1 MDRYPAAYL
10 RRSKVELNSP
20 GDISYA
26 DQEAGIRALAHRDG
40 FNGELHMFVDWDR
53 SGDEAKVA
61 RRTEFTRLLRAVAAG
76 EIAVLYGAK
85 LDRLGRS
92 IIGTSRLLAACKDRD
107 VRVVT
112 VAEGDLSDDGN
123 PARWAYT
130 TLISFFSEYELRM
143 AKARSQGSATA
154 RRRRGDH
161 MGPPPFGYRVA
172 AGKLVPEPSQ
182 PVAAVLDAFRTA
194 GSFNGAASILNRDR
208 VPTRNGHVATD
219 VHPVWWATAVR
230 LIVDREA
237 PGMVP
242 PKVRRGAPAMG
253 HFLLAGL
260 LHCGFCQR
268 ILTAKR
274 DRGSVYYVCGNAA
287 RDPNHPRPLQA
298 AERAVQPWVQ
308 DEIAH
313 VDLGGDRTEAARDDA
328 TQRAKL
334 AGKLERANE
343 LFVLG
348 PSDGGWTRERFD
360 QEKTSIAAAL
370 DKLGDA
376 VVVVD
381 LGNLD
386 DLWTW
391 VPADTN
397 ATLRAILERVDL
409 GADMLP
415 TSATWRNPALRRA
428 CDDPA
433 CTHCP
438 RP

>member
-10 RRSKVELNSP
+10 RRSKVETNSP

-161 MGPPPFGYRVA
+161 MGPPPYGYRVA
-172 AGKLVPEPSQ
+172 GGKLVPEPSQ

-242 PKVRRGAPAMG
+242 PKVRRGAPAIG
-253 HFLLAGL
+253 HFLFAGL
-260 LHCGFCQR
+260 LRCGFCDR

-274 DRGSVYYVCGNAA
+274 DRGPVYYVCGNAA
-287 RDPNHPRPLQA
+287 RDPNHPRPLQV
-298 AERAVQPWVQ
+298 AERAIAPWIKA
-308 DEIAH
+308 EIARLIIPDA
-313 VDLGGDRTEAARDDA
+313 VTLATDNAAQRDA
-328 TQRAKL
+328 L
-334 AGKLERANE
+334 AGRLDRAAE
-343 LFVLG
+343 MYVLG
-348 PSDGGWTRERFD
+348 PGKGGWTRERH
-360 QEKTSIAAAL
+360 AAEVAAVQVEL
-370 DKLGDA
+370 DRLGAAEA
-376 VVVVD
+376 VVNVPAID
-381 LGNLD
+381 
-386 DLWTW
+386 WTW
-391 VPADTN
+391 APADVN
-397 ATLRAILERVDL
+397 AILRAILERVEL
-409 GADMLP
+409 GPDMRPVSAVWRVPEWRAD
-415 TSATWRNPALRRA
+415 
-428 CDDPA
+428 
-433 CTHCP
+433 
-438 RP
+438 

>member
-40 FNGELHMFVDWDR
+40 FNGDLHMFVDWDR
-53 SGDEAKVA
+53 SGDEAKVS
-61 RRTEFTRLLRAVAAG
+61 RRTEFARLLRAVAAG
-76 EIAVLYGAK
+76 ECAVLYGAK

-92 IIGTSRLLAACKDRD
+92 IVGTSRLLAACKDHD

-143 AKARSQGSATA
+143 AKSRSQGSAAA

-172 AGKLVPEPSQ
+172 GGKLVPEPSQ
-182 PVAAVLDAFRTA
+182 PVAAVLSAFSTA

-208 VPTRNGHVATD
+208 VPTRNGHVASD
-219 VHPVWWATAVR
+219 VQPVWWATAVR
-230 LIVDREA
+230 LIVEREA

-242 PKVRRGAPAMG
+242 PKVRRGAPAIG

-260 LHCGFCQR
+260 LHCGFCKR

-274 DRGSVYYVCGNAA
+274 DRGPVYYVCGNAA
-287 RDPNHPRPLQA
+287 RDLHHPRPLQV
-298 AERAVQPWVQ
+298 AERAILPAIME
-308 DEIAH
+308 EIEH
-313 VDLGGDRTEAARDDA
+313 VDLGGDSLAMAAENA
-328 TQRAKL
+328 AQRVNL
-334 AGKLERANE
+334 AAQLDRANE
-343 LFVLG
+343 LYIAG
-348 PSDGGWTRERFD
+348 RIGRERYD
-360 QEKTSIAAAL
+360 AEAAAVTAAL
-370 DKLGDA
+370 AALGSA
-376 VVVVD
+376 ETVQD

-391 VPADTN
+391 APRDTN
-397 ATLRAILERVDL
+397 ATLRAILERVILGPDL
-409 GADMLP
+409 RPLP
-415 TSATWRNPALRRA
+415 FPDGFVWRNPALRR
-428 CDDPA
+428 P
-433 CTHCP
+433 
-438 RP
+438 

>member
-10 RRSKVELNSP
+10 RRSKVEINSP

-143 AKARSQGSATA
+143 AKARSQGSAAT

-172 AGKLVPEPSQ
+172 GGKLVPEPSQ
-182 PVAAVLDAFRTA
+182 PVAAVLAAFKAA

-230 LIVDREA
+230 LIVEREA
-237 PGMVP
+237 PGMIP

-253 HFLLAGL
+253 HFLLAGI
-260 LHCGFCQR
+260 LHCGYCDR

-287 RDPNHPRPLQA
+287 RDPNHPRPLQCPEA
-298 AERAVQPWVQ
+298 AILPWVR
-308 DEIAH
+308 DELARLRPVH
-313 VDLGGDRTEAARDDA
+313 PVTGEPVDAVTLAADNAAQRDA
-328 TQRAKL
+328 L
-334 AGKLERANE
+334 AGRLERAAE
-343 LFVLG
+343 MYVLG
-348 PSDGGWTRERFD
+348 PGKGGWTRERH
-360 QEKTSIAAAL
+360 AAEVAAVQVEL
-370 DKLGDA
+370 DRLGDA
-376 VVVVD
+376 EAVVAIPAID
-381 LGNLD
+381 
-386 DLWTW
+386 WTGA
-391 VPADTN
+391 PADVN
-397 ATLRAILERVDL
+397 AILRAILERVDL
-409 GADMLP
+409 GPDMRPL
-415 TSATWRNPALRRA
+415 SDGAVWRVPEWRA
-428 CDDPA
+428 
-433 CTHCP
+433 
-438 RP
+438 